1 MPGLGSGR
9 GVEMIPF
16 LITTGVAFLFYLLLV
31 AGSGNILV
39 WSIEELVAGII
50 LAIGIGGISR
60 KILCK
65 NESYR
70 MLNPIRFLQLIV
82 YIPGPFF
89 IELTKANL
97 DVAYRVITGRI
108 RPGIIRLKSGM
119 KSDLALTML
128 AHSITLT
135 PGTLSVD
142 VDENTNDLFIHVINI
157 DEETQKKPALE
168 AEEIF
173 SYMNLPAWIRRIAE

>member
-1 MPGLGSGR
+1 
-9 GVEMIPF
+9 MIPF
-16 LITTGVAFLFYLLLV
+16 LITAGVAFLFYLLLV
-31 AGSGNILV
+31 VGSGNILF
-39 WSIEELVAGII
+39 WSWEELVAGVI
-50 LAIGIGGISR
+50 LALGIGAISR
-60 KILCK
+60 KILCRNK
-65 NESYR
+65 NFR
-70 MLNPIRFLQLIV
+70 MINPVRLLLLLI

-89 IELTKANL
+89 VELTKANL

-119 KSDLALTML
+119 KSDFALIML

-142 VDENTNDLFIHVINI
+142 VDEKTNDLFIHVINI
-157 DEETQKKPALE
+157 DEETQKKTALE

-173 SYMNLPAWIRRIAE
+173 SYMDLPKWIRRIAE

>member
-1 MPGLGSGR
+1 
-9 GVEMIPF
+9 MIPF
-16 LITTGVAFLFYLLLV
+16 LITTGVAFLFYLMLV
-31 AGSGNILV
+31 AGSGTILF
-39 WSIEELVAGII
+39 WSAEELVAGII
-50 LAIGIGGISR
+50 IASGVGVISR
-60 KILCK
+60 KIFCK
-65 NESYR
+65 NENYR
-70 MLNPIRFLQLIV
+70 MLNPIRFLQIIV
-82 YIPGPFF
+82 YIPGPFLV
-89 IELTKANL
+89 ELTKANL
-97 DVAYRVITGRI
+97 DVAYRVITGKI

-119 KSDLALTML
+119 KSDLAITML

-142 VDENTNDLFIHVINI
+142 VDEKTNDLFIHMINI

>member
-1 MPGLGSGR
+1 
-9 GVEMIPF
+9 MIPF
-16 LITTGVAFLFYLLLV
+16 LITAGVAFLFYLLLV
-31 AGSGNILV
+31 VGSGNILF
-39 WSIEELVAGII
+39 WSWEELVAGVI
-50 LAIGIGGISR
+50 LALGIGAISH
-60 KILCK
+60 KVLCR
-65 NESYR
+65 NMNYR
-70 MLNPIRFLQLIV
+70 MVHPVRLLLLLI

-119 KSDLALTML
+119 KSDFALIML

-142 VDENTNDLFIHVINI
+142 VDEKTNDLFIHVINI
-157 DEETQKKPALE
+157 DEETEKKAALE

-173 SYMNLPAWIRRIAE
+173 SYMDLPRWIRRIAE